1 MKAWMKAGAVAVLG
15 VVLSV
20 PAWGHAEGG
29 TASYDLQL
37 LHAFF
42 TFLRSQVDS
51 LLAMSAVGLTGIVV
65 FIMKDFRKLGLW
77 SYLSLGVS
85 ADFFGVSIGLGYIVV
100 GASTGFFDEMVAGES
115 GCSPSAAIA
124 CFLNEDTGYAKRLES
139 FTRYQ
144 LRAGVVG
151 FPWLMLPWAKIYIFD
166 RRKPS

>member
-15 VVLSV
+15 VVLTG

-37 LHAFF
+37 LRAFF

-65 FIMKDFRKLGLW
+65 FIMKDSRRLGRW
-77 SYLSLGVS
+77 SYLSLFVGAV
-85 ADFFGVSIGLGYIVV
+85 FFSVSIGLGYIVV
-100 GASTGFFDEMVAGES
+100 GASTGFFDEMVAGGS
-115 GCSPSAAIA
+115 GCSPSTSIA

-139 FTRYQ
+139 YTKYQ
-144 LRAGVVG
+144 LRVGVVG
-151 FPWLMLPWAKIYIFD
+151 FPWLVLPWVKIYIVD